1 VINLSLE
8 DLKTEPPK
16 MHYANLSE
24 GDLKE
29 VKKLEEKLNTVLIAY
44 DEKSLIQ

>member
-1 VINLSLE
+1 LSIE
-8 DLKTEPPK
+8 DLKTKPPK
-16 MHYANLSE
+16 MHYADLSE
-24 GDLKE
+24 ADLNE